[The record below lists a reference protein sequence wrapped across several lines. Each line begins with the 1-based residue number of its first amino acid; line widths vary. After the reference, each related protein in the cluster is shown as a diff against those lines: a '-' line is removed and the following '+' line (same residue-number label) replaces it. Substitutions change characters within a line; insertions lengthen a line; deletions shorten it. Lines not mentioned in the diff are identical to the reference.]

1 MNEFIINI
9 KKIFD
14 NKYYIGPYQ
23 RSYKWSSL
31 TRYGQVPQMLYDIYT
46 AMSQNP
52 EKEYYLQYIT
62 IKWDP
67 KKERYEVI
75 DGQQR
80 LTTLSLIIYLLA
92 AENHEEN
99 IARDK
104 VEYSRHDNSNLL
116 FDRVVELANEE
127 STEEFDNEIT
137 NQDTYYLV
145 KAARCI
151 KRFLTLCKEAK
162 ELEAFEKYLK
172 ENVMLITNEESSFV
186 SAEEVFMNLNDN
198 RVPLTSSYLIK
209 GLLLTLAARHDDK
222 SDKIYNYKEIID
234 QRVIMGRQWDE
245 ISSWISQKEVSH
257 YFFKQDDGG
266 LDNFLNLV
274 LKRIDRKNEAGIKA
288 SVDEVLKKFLET
300 FKKVPKQ
307 NDVGELELFNKFN
320 DVVKTPADAIN
331 TIKLIKH
338 CYRRLR
344 GIYENNKLYN
354 LMGYALFCES
364 VDGYKRFDLSNVFNV
379 SDIQLEQKLK
389 HIILTVIPD
398 LSNDDIREQCNYSSS
413 NRRLQNLLLSF
424 SVFPEGEN
432 DKYRFDF
439 VAYDREHWSF
449 EHISP
454 QNPKNIVKI
463 DKVAQ
468 SNVIEKIRS
477 NHSINEGE
485 KNELIEKINK
495 GESIESD
502 KLSFLYDSD
511 IDLDNM
517 GNMALL
523 SGGANSSLKN
533 NPYIAKRSILFDMRD
548 NGCFI
553 PRHTVDIFNKV
564 YHNECHNKSDQQFNF
579 DLTIWN
585 QKDVEAHSQWMITR
599 NITIRKELSK

>member
-9 KKIFD
+9 KKTFD

-31 TRYGQVPQMLYDIYT
+31 TRYGQVPQMLYDIYS
-46 AMSQNP
+46 AMCQDP
-52 EKEYYLQYIT
+52 GKEYYLQYIT
-62 IKWDP
+62 IKWDSM
-67 KKERYEVI
+67 KEWYEVI

-80 LTTLSLIIYLLA
+80 LTTLSLIIYLLY
-92 AENHEEN
+92 AEDHNFEN
-99 IARDK
+99 IAKDK
-104 VEYSRHDNSNLL
+104 VEYSRHDNSNL
-116 FDRVVELANEE
+116 FDRVVELANNE
-127 STEEFDNEIT
+127 STEESDNAIP

-151 KRFLTLCKEAK
+151 KRFLTLCKNDNK
-162 ELEAFEKYLK
+162 LEAFEKYLK
-172 ENVMLITNEESSFV
+172 EKVMLITNEESSFV

-222 SDKIYNYKEIID
+222 REYNYKEIID

-245 ISSWISQKEVSH
+245 ISSWISKKEVAH

-274 LKRIDRKNEAGIKA
+274 LKGIESKNEAGEKA
-288 SVDEVLKKFLET
+288 SVDEVLKKFLDSLE
-300 FKKVPKQ
+300 KVPKQ

-320 DVVKTPADAIN
+320 DVVKTPADAIK
-331 TIKLIKH
+331 TLKLIKH
-338 CYRRLR
+338 YYRRLR

-379 SDIQLEQKLK
+379 SDVQLEQNLK
-389 HIILTVIPD
+389 HIILTAIPD
-398 LSNDDIREQCNYSSS
+398 LSNDDIRELCNYSSS
-413 NRRLQNLLLSF
+413 NYRLQNLLLSF
-424 SVFPEGEN
+424 CVFPDGED

-439 VAYDREHWSF
+439 VAYNREHWSF

-454 QNPKNIVKI
+454 QNPKNTVRI

-468 SNVIEKIRS
+468 SNVIEKIKNS
-477 NHSINEGE
+477 SIKEN
-485 KNELIEKINK
+485 KKKELIEKIRND
-495 GESIESD
+495 ESIESESVS
-502 KLSFLYDSD
+502 LLYDPD

-523 SGGANSSLKN
+523 SGRANSSLKN
-533 NPYIAKRSILFDMRD
+533 NPYIAKRSILFDMR
-548 NGCFI
+548 NKGQFI
-553 PRHTVDIFNKV
+553 PRHTIDIFNKV
-564 YHNECHNKSDQQFNF
+564 YHNESDPQFNF
-579 DLTIWN
+579 DLTKWD
-585 QKDVEAHSQWMITR
+585 QRDVEAHSQWMITR

>member
-1 MNEFIINI
+1 M
-9 KKIFD
+9 
-14 NKYYIGPYQ
+14 
-23 RSYKWSSL
+23 
-31 TRYGQVPQMLYDIYT
+31 
-46 AMSQNP
+46 
-52 EKEYYLQYIT
+52 KE
-62 IKWDP
+62 W
-67 KKERYEVI
+67 YEVI

-80 LTTLSLIIYLLA
+80 LTTLSLIIYLLY
-92 AENHEEN
+92 AEDHNFEN
-99 IARDK
+99 IAKDK
-104 VEYSRHDNSNLL
+104 VEYSRHDNSNL
-116 FDRVVELANEE
+116 FDRVVELANNE
-127 STEEFDNEIT
+127 STEESDNAIR

-151 KRFLTLCKEAK
+151 KRFLTLCKNDNK
-162 ELEAFEKYLK
+162 LEAFEKYLK
-172 ENVMLITNEESSFV
+172 EKVMLITNEESSFV

-245 ISSWISQKEVSH
+245 ISSWISKKEVAH

-274 LKRIDRKNEAGIKA
+274 LKGIDSKNEAGGKA
-288 SVDEVLKKFLET
+288 SVDEVLKKFLDT
-300 FKKVPKQ
+300 FEKVPKQ

-320 DVVKTPADAIN
+320 DVVKTPADAIK
-331 TIKLIKH
+331 TLKLIKH

-379 SDIQLEQKLK
+379 SDVQLEQNLK
-389 HIILTVIPD
+389 HIILTAIPD
-398 LSNDDIREQCNYSSS
+398 LSNDDIRELCNYSSS
-413 NRRLQNLLLSF
+413 NYRLQNLLLSF
-424 SVFPEGEN
+424 SVFPDGED

-439 VAYDREHWSF
+439 VAYNREHWSF

-454 QNPKNIVKI
+454 QNPKNTVRI

-468 SNVIEKIRS
+468 SNVIEKIKNS
-477 NHSINEGE
+477 SIKEN
-485 KNELIEKINK
+485 KKKELIEKIRND
-495 GESIESD
+495 ESIESESVS
-502 KLSFLYDSD
+502 LLYDPD

-523 SGGANSSLKN
+523 SGRANSSLKN
-533 NPYIAKRSILFDMRD
+533 NPYIAKRSILFDMR
-548 NGCFI
+548 NKGQFI
-553 PRHTVDIFNKV
+553 PRHTIDIFNKV
-564 YHNECHNKSDQQFNF
+564 YHNESDPQFNF
-579 DLTIWN
+579 DLTKWD

>member
-9 KKIFD
+9 KKTFD

-31 TRYGQVPQMLYDIYT
+31 TRYGQVPQMLYDIYS
-46 AMSQNP
+46 AMCQDP
-52 EKEYYLQYIT
+52 GKEYYLQYIT
-62 IKWDP
+62 IKWDSM
-67 KKERYEVI
+67 KEWYEVI

-80 LTTLSLIIYLLA
+80 LTTLSLIIYLLY
-92 AENHEEN
+92 AEDHNFEN
-99 IARDK
+99 IAKDK
-104 VEYSRHDNSNLL
+104 VEYSRHDNSNL
-116 FDRVVELANEE
+116 FDRVVELANNE
-127 STEEFDNEIT
+127 STEESDNAIP

-151 KRFLTLCKEAK
+151 KRFLTLCKNDNK
-162 ELEAFEKYLK
+162 LEAFEKYLK
-172 ENVMLITNEESSFV
+172 EKVMLITNEESSFV

-222 SDKIYNYKEIID
+222 REYNYKEIID

-245 ISSWISQKEVSH
+245 ISSWISKKEVAH

-274 LKRIDRKNEAGIKA
+274 LKGIESKNEAGEKA
-288 SVDEVLKKFLET
+288 SVDEVLKKFLDTLE
-300 FKKVPKQ
+300 KVPKQ

-320 DVVKTPADAIN
+320 DVVKTPADAIK
-331 TIKLIKH
+331 TLKLIKH
-338 CYRRLR
+338 YYRRLR

-379 SDIQLEQKLK
+379 SDVQLEQNLK
-389 HIILTVIPD
+389 HIILTAIPD
-398 LSNDDIREQCNYSSS
+398 LSNDDIRELCNYSSS
-413 NRRLQNLLLSF
+413 NYRLQNLLLSF
-424 SVFPEGEN
+424 CVFPDGED

-439 VAYDREHWSF
+439 VAYNREHWSF

-454 QNPKNIVKI
+454 QNPKNTVRI

-468 SNVIEKIRS
+468 SNVIEKIKNS
-477 NHSINEGE
+477 SIKEN
-485 KNELIEKINK
+485 KKKELIEKIRND
-495 GESIESD
+495 ESIRSESVS
-502 KLSFLYDSD
+502 LLYDPD

-523 SGGANSSLKN
+523 SGRANSSLKN
-533 NPYIAKRSILFDMRD
+533 NPYIAKRSILFDMR
-548 NGCFI
+548 NKGQFI
-553 PRHTVDIFNKV
+553 PRHTIDIFNKV
-564 YHNECHNKSDQQFNF
+564 YHNESDPQFNF
-579 DLTIWN
+579 DLTKWD
-585 QKDVEAHSQWMITR
+585 QRDVEAHSQWMITR

>member
-31 TRYGQVPQMLYDIYT
+31 TRYGQVPQMLYDIYS
-46 AMSQNP
+46 AMCQDP
-52 EKEYYLQYIT
+52 GKEYYLQYIT
-62 IKWDP
+62 IKWDSM
-67 KKERYEVI
+67 KEWYEVI

-80 LTTLSLIIYLLA
+80 LTTLSLIIYLLY
-92 AENHEEN
+92 AEDHNFEN
-99 IARDK
+99 IAKDK
-104 VEYSRHDNSNLL
+104 VEYSRHDNSNL
-116 FDRVVELANEE
+116 FDRVVELANNE
-127 STEEFDNEIT
+127 STEESDNAIR

-151 KRFLTLCKEAK
+151 KRFLTLCKNDNK
-162 ELEAFEKYLK
+162 LEAFEKYLK
-172 ENVMLITNEESSFV
+172 EKVMLITNEESSFV

-245 ISSWISQKEVSH
+245 ISSWISKKEVAH

-274 LKRIDRKNEAGIKA
+274 LKGIDSKNEAGGKA
-288 SVDEVLKKFLET
+288 SVDEVLKKFLDT
-300 FKKVPKQ
+300 FEKVPKQ

-320 DVVKTPADAIN
+320 DVVKTPADAIK
-331 TIKLIKH
+331 TLKLIKH

-379 SDIQLEQKLK
+379 SDVQLEQNLK
-389 HIILTVIPD
+389 HIILTAIPD
-398 LSNDDIREQCNYSSS
+398 LSNDDIRELCNYSSS
-413 NRRLQNLLLSF
+413 NYRLQNLLLSF
-424 SVFPEGEN
+424 SVFPDGED

-439 VAYDREHWSF
+439 VAYNREHWSF

-454 QNPKNIVKI
+454 QNPKNTVRI

-468 SNVIEKIRS
+468 SNVIEKIKNS
-477 NHSINEGE
+477 SIKEN
-485 KNELIEKINK
+485 KKKELIEKIRND
-495 GESIESD
+495 ESIESESVS
-502 KLSFLYDSD
+502 LLYDPD

-523 SGGANSSLKN
+523 SGRANSSLKN
-533 NPYIAKRSILFDMRD
+533 NPYIAKRSILFDMR
-548 NGCFI
+548 NKGQFI
-553 PRHTVDIFNKV
+553 PRHTIDIFNKV
-564 YHNECHNKSDQQFNF
+564 YHNESDPQFNF
-579 DLTIWN
+579 DLTKWD

>member
-9 KKIFD
+9 KKTFD

-31 TRYGQVPQMLYDIYT
+31 TRYGQVPQMLYDIYS
-46 AMSQNP
+46 AMCQDP
-52 EKEYYLQYIT
+52 GKEYYLQYIT
-62 IKWDP
+62 IKWDSM
-67 KKERYEVI
+67 KEWYEVI

-80 LTTLSLIIYLLA
+80 LTTLSLIIYLLY
-92 AENHEEN
+92 AEDHNFEN
-99 IARDK
+99 IAKDK
-104 VEYSRHDNSNLL
+104 VEYSRHDNSNL
-116 FDRVVELANEE
+116 FDRVVELANNE
-127 STEEFDNEIT
+127 STEESDNAIP

-151 KRFLTLCKEAK
+151 KRFLTLCKNDNK
-162 ELEAFEKYLK
+162 LEAFEKYLK
-172 ENVMLITNEESSFV
+172 EKVMLITNEESSFV

-222 SDKIYNYKEIID
+222 REYNYKEIID

-245 ISSWISQKEVSH
+245 ISSWISKKEVAH

-274 LKRIDRKNEAGIKA
+274 LKGIESKNEAGEKA
-288 SVDEVLKKFLET
+288 SVDE
-300 FKKVPKQ
+300 KVPKQ

-320 DVVKTPADAIN
+320 DVVKTPADAIK
-331 TIKLIKH
+331 TLKLIKH
-338 CYRRLR
+338 YYRRLR

-379 SDIQLEQKLK
+379 SDVQLEQNLK
-389 HIILTVIPD
+389 HIILTAIPD
-398 LSNDDIREQCNYSSS
+398 LSNDDIRELCNYSSS
-413 NRRLQNLLLSF
+413 NYRLQNLLLSF
-424 SVFPEGEN
+424 CVFPDGED

-439 VAYDREHWSF
+439 VAYNREHWSF

-454 QNPKNIVKI
+454 QNPKNTVRI

-468 SNVIEKIRS
+468 SNVIEKIKNS
-477 NHSINEGE
+477 SIKEN
-485 KNELIEKINK
+485 KKKELIEKIRND
-495 GESIESD
+495 ESIESESVS
-502 KLSFLYDSD
+502 LLYDPD

-523 SGGANSSLKN
+523 SGRANSSLKN
-533 NPYIAKRSILFDMRD
+533 NPYIAKRSILFDMR
-548 NGCFI
+548 NKGQFI
-553 PRHTVDIFNKV
+553 TRHTIDIFNKV
-564 YHNECHNKSDQQFNF
+564 YHNESDPQFNF
-579 DLTIWN
+579 DLTKWD
-585 QKDVEAHSQWMITR
+585 QRDVEAHSQWMITR

>member
-9 KKIFD
+9 KKTFD

-31 TRYGQVPQMLYDIYT
+31 TRYGQVPQMLYDIYS
-46 AMSQNP
+46 AMCQDP
-52 EKEYYLQYIT
+52 GKEYYLQYIT
-62 IKWDP
+62 IKWDSM
-67 KKERYEVI
+67 KEWYEVI

-80 LTTLSLIIYLLA
+80 LTTLSLIIYLLY
-92 AENHEEN
+92 AEYHNFEN
-99 IARDK
+99 IAKDK
-104 VEYSRHDNSNLL
+104 VEYSRHDNSNL
-116 FDRVVELANEE
+116 FDRVVELANNE
-127 STEEFDNEIT
+127 STEESDNAIP

-151 KRFLTLCKEAK
+151 KRFLTLCKNDNK
-162 ELEAFEKYLK
+162 LEAFEKYLK
-172 ENVMLITNEESSFV
+172 EKVMLITNEESSFV

-222 SDKIYNYKEIID
+222 REYNYKEIID

-245 ISSWISQKEVSH
+245 ISSWISKKEVAH

-274 LKRIDRKNEAGIKA
+274 LKGIESKNEAGEKA
-288 SVDEVLKKFLET
+288 SVDEVLKKFLDTLE
-300 FKKVPKQ
+300 KVPKQ

-320 DVVKTPADAIN
+320 DVVKTPADAIK
-331 TIKLIKH
+331 TLKLIKH
-338 CYRRLR
+338 YYRRLR

-379 SDIQLEQKLK
+379 SDVQLEQNLK
-389 HIILTVIPD
+389 HIILTAIPD
-398 LSNDDIREQCNYSSS
+398 LSNDDIRELCNYSSS
-413 NRRLQNLLLSF
+413 NYRLQNLLLSF
-424 SVFPEGEN
+424 CVFPDGED

-439 VAYDREHWSF
+439 VAYNREHWSF

-454 QNPKNIVKI
+454 QNPKNTVRI

-468 SNVIEKIRS
+468 SNVIEKIKNS
-477 NHSINEGE
+477 SIKEN
-485 KNELIEKINK
+485 KKKELIEKIRND
-495 GESIESD
+495 ESIESESVS
-502 KLSFLYDSD
+502 LLYDPD

-523 SGGANSSLKN
+523 SGRANSSLKN
-533 NPYIAKRSILFDMRD
+533 NPYIAKRSILFDMR
-548 NGCFI
+548 NKGQFI
-553 PRHTVDIFNKV
+553 PRHTIDIFNKV
-564 YHNECHNKSDQQFNF
+564 YHNESDPQFNF
-579 DLTIWN
+579 DLTKWD
-585 QKDVEAHSQWMITR
+585 QRDVEAHSQWMITR

>member
-9 KKIFD
+9 KKTFD

-31 TRYGQVPQMLYDIYT
+31 TRYGQVPQMLYDIYS
-46 AMSQNP
+46 AMCQDP
-52 EKEYYLQYIT
+52 GKEYYLQYIT
-62 IKWDP
+62 IKWDSM
-67 KKERYEVI
+67 KEWYEVI

-80 LTTLSLIIYLLA
+80 LTTLSLIIYLLY
-92 AENHEEN
+92 AEDHNFEN
-99 IARDK
+99 IAKDK
-104 VEYSRHDNSNLL
+104 VEYSRHDNSNL
-116 FDRVVELANEE
+116 FDRVVELANNE
-127 STEEFDNEIT
+127 STEESDNAIP

-151 KRFLTLCKEAK
+151 KRFLTLCKNDNK
-162 ELEAFEKYLK
+162 LEAFEKYLK
-172 ENVMLITNEESSFV
+172 EKVMLITNEESSFV

-222 SDKIYNYKEIID
+222 REYNYKEIID

-245 ISSWISQKEVSH
+245 ISSWISKKEVAH

-274 LKRIDRKNEAGIKA
+274 LKGIESKNEAGEKA
-288 SVDEVLKKFLET
+288 SVDEVLKKFLDTLE
-300 FKKVPKQ
+300 KVPKQ

-320 DVVKTPADAIN
+320 DVVKTPADAIK
-331 TIKLIKH
+331 TLKLIKH
-338 CYRRLR
+338 YYRRLR

-379 SDIQLEQKLK
+379 SDVQLEQNLK
-389 HIILTVIPD
+389 HIILTAIPD
-398 LSNDDIREQCNYSSS
+398 LSNDDIRELCNYSSS
-413 NRRLQNLLLSF
+413 NYRLQNLLLSF
-424 SVFPEGEN
+424 CVFPDGED
-432 DKYRFDF
+432 DKYQFDF
-439 VAYDREHWSF
+439 VAYNREHWSF

-454 QNPKNIVKI
+454 QNPKNTVRI

-468 SNVIEKIRS
+468 SNVIEKIKNS
-477 NHSINEGE
+477 SIKEN
-485 KNELIEKINK
+485 KKKELIEKIRND
-495 GESIESD
+495 ESIESESVS
-502 KLSFLYDSD
+502 LLYDPD

-523 SGGANSSLKN
+523 SGRANSSLKN
-533 NPYIAKRSILFDMRD
+533 NPYIAKRSILFDMR
-548 NGCFI
+548 NKGQFI
-553 PRHTVDIFNKV
+553 PRHTIDIFNKV
-564 YHNECHNKSDQQFNF
+564 YHNESDPQFNF
-579 DLTIWN
+579 DLTKWD
-585 QKDVEAHSQWMITR
+585 QRDVEAHSQWMITR

>member
-9 KKIFD
+9 KKTFD

-31 TRYGQVPQMLYDIYT
+31 TRYGQVPQMLYDIYS
-46 AMSQNP
+46 AMCQDP
-52 EKEYYLQYIT
+52 GKEYYLQYIT
-62 IKWDP
+62 IKWDSM
-67 KKERYEVI
+67 KEWYEVI

-80 LTTLSLIIYLLA
+80 LTTLSLIIYLLY
-92 AENHEEN
+92 AEDHNFEN
-99 IARDK
+99 IAKDK
-104 VEYSRHDNSNLL
+104 VEYSRHDNSNL
-116 FDRVVELANEE
+116 FDRVVELANNE
-127 STEEFDNEIT
+127 STEESDNAIP

-151 KRFLTLCKEAK
+151 KRFLTLCKNDNK
-162 ELEAFEKYLK
+162 LEAFEKYLK
-172 ENVMLITNEESSFV
+172 EKVMLITNEESSFV

-222 SDKIYNYKEIID
+222 REYNYKEIID

-245 ISSWISQKEVSH
+245 ISSWISKKEVAH

-274 LKRIDRKNEAGIKA
+274 LKGIESKNEAGEKA
-288 SVDEVLKKFLET
+288 SVDEVLKKFLDTLE
-300 FKKVPKQ
+300 KVPKQ

-320 DVVKTPADAIN
+320 DVVKTPADAIK
-331 TIKLIKH
+331 TLKLIKH
-338 CYRRLR
+338 YYRRLR

-379 SDIQLEQKLK
+379 SDVQLEQNLK
-389 HIILTVIPD
+389 HIILTAIPD
-398 LSNDDIREQCNYSSS
+398 LSNDDIRELCNYSSS
-413 NRRLQNLLLSF
+413 NYRLQNLLLSF
-424 SVFPEGEN
+424 CVFPDGED

-439 VAYDREHWSF
+439 VAYNREHWSF

-454 QNPKNIVKI
+454 QNPKNTVRI

-468 SNVIEKIRS
+468 SNVIEKIKNS
-477 NHSINEGE
+477 SIKEN
-485 KNELIEKINK
+485 KKKELIEKIRNV
-495 GESIESD
+495 ESIESESVS
-502 KLSFLYDSD
+502 LLYDPD

-523 SGGANSSLKN
+523 SGRANSSLKN
-533 NPYIAKRSILFDMRD
+533 NPYIAKRSILFDMR
-548 NGCFI
+548 NKGQFI
-553 PRHTVDIFNKV
+553 PRHTIDIFNKV
-564 YHNECHNKSDQQFNF
+564 YHNESDPQFNF
-579 DLTIWN
+579 DLTKWD
-585 QKDVEAHSQWMITR
+585 QRDVEAHSQWMITR

>member
-9 KKIFD
+9 KKTFD

-31 TRYGQVPQMLYDIYT
+31 TRYGQVPQMLYDIYS
-46 AMSQNP
+46 AMCQDP
-52 EKEYYLQYIT
+52 GKEYYLQYIT
-62 IKWDP
+62 IKWDSM
-67 KKERYEVI
+67 KEWYEVI

-80 LTTLSLIIYLLA
+80 LTTLSLIIYLLY
-92 AENHEEN
+92 AEDHNFEN
-99 IARDK
+99 IAKDK
-104 VEYSRHDNSNLL
+104 VEYSRHDNSNL
-116 FDRVVELANEE
+116 FDRVVELANNE
-127 STEEFDNEIT
+127 STEESDNAIP

-151 KRFLTLCKEAK
+151 KRFLTLCKNDNK
-162 ELEAFEKYLK
+162 LEAFEKYLK
-172 ENVMLITNEESSFV
+172 EKVMLITNEESSFV

-222 SDKIYNYKEIID
+222 REYNYKEIID

-245 ISSWISQKEVSH
+245 ISSWISKKEVAH

-274 LKRIDRKNEAGIKA
+274 LKGIESKNEAGEKA
-288 SVDEVLKKFLET
+288 SVDEVLKKFLDTLE
-300 FKKVPKQ
+300 KVPKQ

-320 DVVKTPADAIN
+320 DVVKTPADAIK
-331 TIKLIKH
+331 TLKLIKH
-338 CYRRLR
+338 YYRRLR

-379 SDIQLEQKLK
+379 SDVQLEQNLK
-389 HIILTVIPD
+389 HIILTAIPD
-398 LSNDDIREQCNYSSS
+398 LSNDDIRELCNYSSS
-413 NRRLQNLLLSF
+413 NYRLQNLLLSF
-424 SVFPEGEN
+424 CVFPDGED

-439 VAYDREHWSF
+439 VAYNREHWSF

-454 QNPKNIVKI
+454 QNPTNTVRI

-468 SNVIEKIRS
+468 SNVIEKIKNS
-477 NHSINEGE
+477 SIKEN
-485 KNELIEKINK
+485 KKKELIEKIRND
-495 GESIESD
+495 ESIESESVS
-502 KLSFLYDSD
+502 LLYDPD

-523 SGGANSSLKN
+523 SGRANSSLKN
-533 NPYIAKRSILFDMRD
+533 NPYIAKRSILFDMR
-548 NGCFI
+548 NKGQFI
-553 PRHTVDIFNKV
+553 PRHTIDIFNKV
-564 YHNECHNKSDQQFNF
+564 YHNESDPQFNF
-579 DLTIWN
+579 DLTKWD
-585 QKDVEAHSQWMITR
+585 QRDVEAHSQWMITR

>member
-9 KKIFD
+9 KKTFD

-31 TRYGQVPQMLYDIYT
+31 TRYGQVPQMLYDIYS
-46 AMSQNP
+46 AMCQDP
-52 EKEYYLQYIT
+52 GKEYYLQYIT
-62 IKWDP
+62 IKWDSM
-67 KKERYEVI
+67 KEWYEVI

-80 LTTLSLIIYLLA
+80 LTTLSLIIYLLY
-92 AENHEEN
+92 AEDHNFEN
-99 IARDK
+99 IAKDK
-104 VEYSRHDNSNLL
+104 VEYSRHDNSNL
-116 FDRVVELANEE
+116 FDRVVELANNE
-127 STEEFDNEIT
+127 STEESDNAIP

-151 KRFLTLCKEAK
+151 KRFLTLCKNDNK
-162 ELEAFEKYLK
+162 LEAFEKYLK
-172 ENVMLITNEESSFV
+172 EKVMLITNEESSFV

-222 SDKIYNYKEIID
+222 REYNYKEIID

-245 ISSWISQKEVSH
+245 ISSWISKKEVAH

-274 LKRIDRKNEAGIKA
+274 LKGIESKNEAGEKA
-288 SVDEVLKKFLET
+288 SVDEVLKKFLDTLE
-300 FKKVPKQ
+300 KVPKQ

-320 DVVKTPADAIN
+320 DVVKTPADAIK
-331 TIKLIKH
+331 TLKLIKH
-338 CYRRLR
+338 YYRRLR

-379 SDIQLEQKLK
+379 SDVQLEQNLK
-389 HIILTVIPD
+389 HIILTAIPD
-398 LSNDDIREQCNYSSS
+398 LSNDDIRELCNYSSP
-413 NRRLQNLLLSF
+413 NYRLQNLLLSF
-424 SVFPEGEN
+424 CVFPDGED

-439 VAYDREHWSF
+439 VAYNREHWSF

-454 QNPKNIVKI
+454 QNPKNTVRI

-468 SNVIEKIRS
+468 SNVIEKIKNS
-477 NHSINEGE
+477 SIKEN
-485 KNELIEKINK
+485 KKKELIEKIRND
-495 GESIESD
+495 ESIESESVS
-502 KLSFLYDSD
+502 LLYDPD

-523 SGGANSSLKN
+523 SGRANSSLKN
-533 NPYIAKRSILFDMRD
+533 NPYIAKRSILFDMR
-548 NGCFI
+548 NKGQFI
-553 PRHTVDIFNKV
+553 PRHTIDIFNKV
-564 YHNECHNKSDQQFNF
+564 YHNESDPQFNF
-579 DLTIWN
+579 DLTKWD
-585 QKDVEAHSQWMITR
+585 QRDVEAHSQWMITR

>member
-9 KKIFD
+9 KKTFD

-31 TRYGQVPQMLYDIYT
+31 TRYGQVPQMLYDIYS
-46 AMSQNP
+46 AMCQDP
-52 EKEYYLQYIT
+52 GKEYYLQYIT
-62 IKWDP
+62 IKWDSM
-67 KKERYEVI
+67 KEWYEVI

-80 LTTLSLIIYLLA
+80 LTTLSLIIYLLY
-92 AENHEEN
+92 AEDHNFEN
-99 IARDK
+99 IAKDK
-104 VEYSRHDNSNLL
+104 VEYSRHDNSNL
-116 FDRVVELANEE
+116 FDRVVELANNE
-127 STEEFDNEIT
+127 STEESDNAIP

-151 KRFLTLCKEAK
+151 KRFLTLCKNDNK
-162 ELEAFEKYLK
+162 LEAFEKYLK
-172 ENVMLITNEESSFV
+172 EKVMLITNEESSFV

-222 SDKIYNYKEIID
+222 REYNYKEIID

-245 ISSWISQKEVSH
+245 ISSWISKKEVAH

-274 LKRIDRKNEAGIKA
+274 LKGIESKNEAGEKA
-288 SVDEVLKKFLET
+288 SVDEVLKKFLDTLE
-300 FKKVPKQ
+300 KVPKQ

-320 DVVKTPADAIN
+320 DVVKTPADAIK
-331 TIKLIKH
+331 TLKLIKH
-338 CYRRLR
+338 YYRRLR

-379 SDIQLEQKLK
+379 SDVQLEQNLK
-389 HIILTVIPD
+389 HIILTAIPD
-398 LSNDDIREQCNYSSS
+398 LSNDDIRELCNYSSS
-413 NRRLQNLLLSF
+413 NYRLQNLLLSF
-424 SVFPEGEN
+424 CVFPDGED

-439 VAYDREHWSF
+439 VAYNREHWSF

-454 QNPKNIVKI
+454 QNPKNTVRI

-468 SNVIEKIRS
+468 SNVIEKIKNS
-477 NHSINEGE
+477 SIKEN
-485 KNELIEKINK
+485 KKKELIEKIRND
-495 GESIESD
+495 ESIESESVS
-502 KLSFLYDSD
+502 LLYDPD

-523 SGGANSSLKN
+523 SGRANSSLKN
-533 NPYIAKRSILFDMRD
+533 NPYIAKRSILFNMR
-548 NGCFI
+548 NKGQFI
-553 PRHTVDIFNKV
+553 PRHTIDIFNKV
-564 YHNECHNKSDQQFNF
+564 YHNESDPQFNF
-579 DLTIWN
+579 DLTKWD
-585 QKDVEAHSQWMITR
+585 QRDVEAHSQWMITR

>member
-9 KKIFD
+9 KKTFD

-31 TRYGQVPQMLYDIYT
+31 TRYGQVPQMLYDIYS
-46 AMSQNP
+46 AMCQDP
-52 EKEYYLQYIT
+52 GKEYYLQYIT
-62 IKWDP
+62 IKWDSM
-67 KKERYEVI
+67 KEWYEVI

-80 LTTLSLIIYLLA
+80 LTTLSLIIYLLY
-92 AENHEEN
+92 AEDHNFEN
-99 IARDK
+99 IAKDK
-104 VEYSRHDNSNLL
+104 VEYSRHDNSNL
-116 FDRVVELANEE
+116 FDRVVELANNE
-127 STEEFDNEIT
+127 STEESDNAIP

-151 KRFLTLCKEAK
+151 KRFLTLCKNDNK
-162 ELEAFEKYLK
+162 LEAFEKYLK
-172 ENVMLITNEESSFV
+172 EKVMLITNEESSFV

-222 SDKIYNYKEIID
+222 REYNYKEIID

-245 ISSWISQKEVSH
+245 ISSWISKKEVAH

-274 LKRIDRKNEAGIKA
+274 LKGIESKNEAGEKA
-288 SVDEVLKKFLET
+288 SVDEVLKKYLDTLE
-300 FKKVPKQ
+300 KVPKQ

-320 DVVKTPADAIN
+320 DVVKTPADAIK
-331 TIKLIKH
+331 TLKLIKH
-338 CYRRLR
+338 YYRRLR

-379 SDIQLEQKLK
+379 SDVQLEQNLK
-389 HIILTVIPD
+389 HIILTAIPD
-398 LSNDDIREQCNYSSS
+398 LSNDDIRELCNYSSS
-413 NRRLQNLLLSF
+413 NYRLQNLLLSF
-424 SVFPEGEN
+424 CVFPDGED

-439 VAYDREHWSF
+439 VAYNREHWSF

-454 QNPKNIVKI
+454 QNPKNTVRI

-468 SNVIEKIRS
+468 SNVIEKIKNS
-477 NHSINEGE
+477 SIKEN
-485 KNELIEKINK
+485 KKKELIEKIRND
-495 GESIESD
+495 ESIESESVS
-502 KLSFLYDSD
+502 LLYDPD

-523 SGGANSSLKN
+523 SGRANSSLKN
-533 NPYIAKRSILFDMRD
+533 NPYIAKRSILFDMR
-548 NGCFI
+548 NKGQFI
-553 PRHTVDIFNKV
+553 PRHTIDIFNKV
-564 YHNECHNKSDQQFNF
+564 YHNESDPQFNF
-579 DLTIWN
+579 DLTKWD
-585 QKDVEAHSQWMITR
+585 QRDVEAHSQWMITR

>member
-9 KKIFD
+9 KKTFD

-31 TRYGQVPQMLYDIYT
+31 TRYGQVPQMLYDIYS
-46 AMSQNP
+46 AMCQDP
-52 EKEYYLQYIT
+52 GKEYYLQYIT
-62 IKWDP
+62 IKWDSM
-67 KKERYEVI
+67 KEWYEVI

-80 LTTLSLIIYLLA
+80 LTTLSLIIYLLY
-92 AENHEEN
+92 AEDHNFEN
-99 IARDK
+99 IAKDK
-104 VEYSRHDNSNLL
+104 VEYSRHDNSNL
-116 FDRVVELANEE
+116 FDRVVELANNE
-127 STEEFDNEIT
+127 STEESDNAIP

-151 KRFLTLCKEAK
+151 KRFLTLCKNDNK
-162 ELEAFEKYLK
+162 LEAFEKYLK
-172 ENVMLITNEESSFV
+172 EKVMLITNEESSFV

-222 SDKIYNYKEIID
+222 REYNYKVIID

-245 ISSWISQKEVSH
+245 ISSWISKKEVAH

-274 LKRIDRKNEAGIKA
+274 LKGIESKNEAGEKA
-288 SVDEVLKKFLET
+288 SVDEVLKKFLDTLE
-300 FKKVPKQ
+300 KVPKQ

-320 DVVKTPADAIN
+320 DVVKTPADAIK
-331 TIKLIKH
+331 TLKLIKH
-338 CYRRLR
+338 YYRRLR

-379 SDIQLEQKLK
+379 SDVQLEQNLK
-389 HIILTVIPD
+389 HIILTAIPD
-398 LSNDDIREQCNYSSS
+398 LSNDDIRELCNYSSS
-413 NRRLQNLLLSF
+413 NYRLQNLLLSF
-424 SVFPEGEN
+424 CVFPDGED

-439 VAYDREHWSF
+439 VAYNREHWSF

-454 QNPKNIVKI
+454 QNPKNTVRI

-468 SNVIEKIRS
+468 SNVIEKIKNS
-477 NHSINEGE
+477 SIKEN
-485 KNELIEKINK
+485 KKKELIERIRND
-495 GESIESD
+495 ESIESESVS
-502 KLSFLYDSD
+502 LLYDPD

-523 SGGANSSLKN
+523 SGRANSSLKN
-533 NPYIAKRSILFDMRD
+533 NPYIAKRSILFDMR
-548 NGCFI
+548 NKGQFI
-553 PRHTVDIFNKV
+553 PRHTIDIFNKV
-564 YHNECHNKSDQQFNF
+564 YHNESDPQFNF
-579 DLTIWN
+579 DLTKWD
-585 QKDVEAHSQWMITR
+585 QRDVEAHSQWMITR